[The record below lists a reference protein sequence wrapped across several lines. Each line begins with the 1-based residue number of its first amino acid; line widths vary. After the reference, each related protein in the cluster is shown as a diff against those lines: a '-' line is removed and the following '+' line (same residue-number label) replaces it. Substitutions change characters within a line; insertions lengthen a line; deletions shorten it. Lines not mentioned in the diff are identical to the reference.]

1 MLTPSQARSV
11 VEAATAA
18 PSVHNS
24 QPWLFAV
31 LPDRVQ
37 VRADRSR
44 LLPRQ
49 DPDGRELH
57 ISCGAA
63 SLNAQLALRALGMT
77 ATPTLLPTKDVVAE
91 LALVHGTGP
100 TSHELRLL
108 AAVPRR
114 HTDRSAFSDEPVSS
128 HVLHHLE
135 QAAEAEGAWLQVL
148 STGDMLELAVLQ
160 AHAQATLRADD
171 GASRERAEWARSEP
185 RPTDGL
191 PADLVPG
198 WSPTNSA
205 RAVARETSL
214 RDVVLVLG
222 TAGDEPADWVSAG
235 RGLARV
241 LLEATDAGLVAAPAT
256 LALELPTV
264 RDALRGVLALHGA
277 PQMVLRAGYPVTTS
291 RAVTGRRPVD
301 QVLITD

>member
-1 MLTPSQARSV
+1 MLSPSQAHSV

-49 DPDGRELH
+49 DPAGREMH

-77 ATPTLLPTKDVVAE
+77 GTPTLLSEPDVVAE
-91 LALVHGTGP
+91 LALVHAVPATA
-100 TSHELRLL
+100 HELRLL

-128 HVLHHLE
+128 HVLARLE
-135 QAAEAEGAWLQVL
+135 QAAETEGAWLQVL

-160 AHAQATLRADD
+160 AHAQASLRADD
-171 GASRERAEWARSEP
+171 EARQERAAWARDEP
-185 RPTDGL
+185 TPADGL

-198 WSPTNSA
+198 WAPRNSA
-205 RAVARETSL
+205 SPVARETSL

-222 TAGDEPADWVSAG
+222 TAGDEPVDWVRSG
-235 RGLARV
+235 RALARV

-256 LALELPTV
+256 LTLELPTV
-264 RDALRGVLALHGA
+264 RDALRGVLALQGA
-277 PQMVLRAGYPVTTS
+277 PQMVLRTGYPSGLGTA
-291 RAVTGRRPVD
+291 RTGRRPVE
-301 QVLITD
+301 QVLVPD